1 MITRLV
7 HRSRFVGRSR
17 LVFLSVS
24 RVLHISNVSR
34 VSISNSVG
42 HSLGTTVR
50 KKNAVLTIGSV
61 SVPGF
66 LLVVVQSGVIINNSI
81 VVSIV
86 GRLFFVGRGG
96 FVGGSRG
103 IRGGGSV
110 DIVGGSN
117 GQKSKSNKSL
127 K

>member
-1 MITRLV
+1 MITRFV

-61 SVPGF
+61 YVSGF
-66 LLVVVQSGVIINNSI
+66 FLIVVQSCVA
-81 VVSIV
+81 
-86 GRLFFVGRGG
+86 
-96 FVGGSRG
+96 
-103 IRGGGSV
+103 
-110 DIVGGSN
+110 
-117 GQKSKSNKSL
+117 
-127 K
+127 